1 MRGDLIIEALKSA
14 TKIFKLTK
22 RELHLLTDY
31 DLRIIERWYRSK
43 VSIQEAAIWADALG
57 YELILK
63 RKEMRK

>member
-22 RELHLLTDY
+22 RELRILTYFDTRVI
-31 DLRIIERWYRSK
+31 DRWYRGN

-63 RKEMRK
+63 RKEMKK

>member
-14 TKIFKLTK
+14 TKIFNLTK